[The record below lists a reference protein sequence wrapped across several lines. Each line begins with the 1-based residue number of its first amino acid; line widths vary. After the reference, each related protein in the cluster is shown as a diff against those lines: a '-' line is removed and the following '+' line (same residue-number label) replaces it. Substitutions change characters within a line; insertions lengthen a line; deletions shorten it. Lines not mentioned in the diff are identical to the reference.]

1 MRQMTKILSLLCI
14 TMLVMNVSTAL
25 AQDVAPVPPPR
36 PENLE
41 SSNTSTQE
49 ENQDVNNDTE
59 IEEPTGPDQTV
70 EEFTAPAYDGPPQP
84 VSFSARAGEDGKII
98 PSGLEWRIYSI
109 APDEDGQLKLLA
121 RSEDAAPT
129 FSLPAGPY
137 IAHASFG
144 LAQVSDTVTVKEGPN
159 NIELILDVGGLK
171 LNAVIKGDIS
181 IPERW
186 LRFTV
191 FSDSSAP
198 GGRKVVAQ
206 AVNAD
211 RVLHLNAGTYSVVSN
226 FGEINATAK
235 ADLQVETG
243 QLTSATLYHN
253 AGIVNFKLVSEPG
266 GEAIADTTW
275 LIKDLN
281 GQTLFEEKN
290 AFPQTVLAQG
300 EYILIAKLG
309 TRVYN
314 REFEVVPGL
323 PREIEVITTAN

>member
-1 MRQMTKILSLLCI
+1 VRHMKKFTLILWVLFATTNAGIS
-14 TMLVMNVSTAL
+14 L
-25 AQDVAPVPPPR
+25 AQEVAPVPPPR
-36 PENLE
+36 PENIE
-41 SSNTSTQE
+41 DTMGSNDDQ
-49 ENQDVNNDTE
+49 NQDENTE
-59 IEEPTGPDQTV
+59 EGPDQQL
-70 EEFTAPAYDGPPQP
+70 EEFTPPDYDGPPQP
-84 VSFSARAGEDGKII
+84 VTLSARAGEDGQLI
-98 PSGLEWRIYSI
+98 PDGLEWRIYSI
-109 APDEDGQLKLLA
+109 APDENGQLQLLQ
-121 RSEDAAPT
+121 RSEEAAPT

-144 LAQVSDTVTVKEGPN
+144 LAQVSDTVTVQEGPN
-159 NIELILDVGGLK
+159 NFELILDVGGLK
-171 LNAVIKGDIS
+171 LNAMIKGDIA
-181 IPERW
+181 IPDRW

-226 FGEINATAK
+226 FGEINSTAK

-243 QLTSATLYHN
+243 QLTSATLYHTG
-253 AGIVNFKLVSEPG
+253 GIVTFKLVSEPG

-275 LIKDLN
+275 IIKDMS

-290 AFPQTVLAQG
+290 AFPQTVLEKG

-323 PREIEVITTAN
+323 PREIEVITSAN